1 MNNDLD
7 NEKDDD
13 AGKPCAGDNQMA
25 LLVDRYLDGEL
36 SREERQALADNQ
48 ELARRFIAELR
59 FQGRV
64 GGLLR
69 QHGRELLGHVED
81 ALDLGD
87 STGLADRVI
96 ASLPARRGR
105 SWWRWVAGSAL
116 AASVAAAVLV
126 VMSPSSPNTS
136 NGNGTSSNGV
146 VAEVAEGINSPGER
160 VAFKTGSLLSLDIN
174 QEAQVDFKDGTRMD
188 LGATSSVRLSGID
201 KGGARIALES
211 GSLSADVAKQP
222 KGSHFQVKTKE
233 ALLTVLGTKFTATKY
248 PWGTRVEV
256 TEGRVRTKRASDD
269 KEVEVGA
276 GSRVDVG
283 SGAMTLHPIRP
294 PVPEEAVMLEPI
306 ADAVVVGGKYGDE
319 NRGKRPG
326 HVVTSPHTKPHE
338 LRDYYLRFDLS
349 DVTTA
354 PKKAEIHFHLF
365 LVKRTGMTL
374 HLAWIGEPW
383 DETSITWNNRPALG
397 KRVATWIPDR
407 HDAAIDVT
415 AVVAAHLGK
424 VIDLCLH
431 IDPGEKKDAIVGFH
445 TREAAPILRPR
456 LVIER

>member
-1 MNNDLD
+1 MNHDP
-7 NEKDDD
+7 DDD
-13 AGKPCAGDNQMA
+13 KPNDHAEESPSGDDQMA

-36 SREERQALADNQ
+36 SREERQHLAGNQ
-48 ELARRFIAELR
+48 DLVRRFIAELR

-69 QHGRELLGHVED
+69 QDGRELLGHVED

-105 SWWRWVAGSAL
+105 SWWRLVAGSAL
-116 AASVAAAVLV
+116 AAGVVMAVWV
-126 VMSPSSPNTS
+126 MMSPSGNSHS
-136 NGNGTSSNGV
+136 NNGV
-146 VAEVAEGINSPGER
+146 IAEVADGINSPGER
-160 VAFKTGSLLSLDIN
+160 VAFKTGSLLSLDVN

-188 LGATSSVRLSGID
+188 LGATSAVRLAGID
-201 KGGARIALES
+201 KGGARISLES
-211 GSLSADVAKQP
+211 GSLSAEVAKQP

-256 TEGRVRTKRASDD
+256 TEGRVRTKRESDG

-283 SGAMTLHPIRP
+283 PGTMALQPIRP

-326 HVVTSPHTKPHE
+326 HVVTSPHTKPNE

-349 DVTTA
+349 QVTTA
-354 PKKAEIHFHLF
+354 PTKAEIHFHLF
-365 LVKRTGMTL
+365 LLKRTGMTL
-374 HLAWIGEPW
+374 HLAQIDEPW
-383 DETSITWNNRPALG
+383 EETTITWNNRPALG
-397 KRVATWIPDR
+397 KRVASWIPDR
-407 HDAAIDVT
+407 IDTAIDVT
-415 AVVAAHLGK
+415 ALVSANLGK
-424 VIDLCLH
+424 VIDVCLH

-456 LVIER
+456 LVIEP

>member
-7 NEKDDD
+7 NDKTDDH
-13 AGKPCAGDNQMA
+13 AGDPASANDQMA

-36 SREERQALADNQ
+36 SHEERQRLADNQ

-69 QHGRELLGHVED
+69 QDGRELLGHVED

-96 ASLPARRGR
+96 ASLPARRDR
-105 SWWRWVAGSAL
+105 PWWRWVAASAL

-126 VMSPSSPNTS
+126 VMSPSSTS
-136 NGNGTSSNGV
+136 NGNGNGV

-160 VAFKTGSLLSLDIN
+160 VAFKTGSWLSLDVN

-256 TEGRVRTKRASDD
+256 TEGRVRTKRESDG

-283 SGAMTLHPIRP
+283 PGVMALQPIRP
-294 PVPEEAVMLEPI
+294 PVPEEAVMLEPS

-338 LRDYYLRFDLS
+338 LRDYYLRFDLR

-374 HLAWIGEPW
+374 HLAWIDEPW
-383 DETSITWNNRPALG
+383 DETAITWNNRPALG

-407 HDAAIDVT
+407 VDSAIDVT
-415 AVVAAHLGK
+415 AVVSANLGK
-424 VIDLCLH
+424 MIDLCLH

-445 TREAAPILRPR
+445 TREAPPILRPR
-456 LVIER
+456 LVIEQ